1 MSLRHDRLESE
12 MLKVITNIIRNDVK
26 DRDLMLVTITDITV
40 NKDLSNAK
48 ILFTSLGGEGK
59 QLADLNSLNN
69 AKGFIKKQLASKMK
83 IRKVPNLTFMYDNRT
98 DIRNDFEKLLNSIK
112 K

>member
-59 QLADLNSLNN
+59 QQADLNSLNN

>member
-1 MSLRHDRLESE
+1 MSLRHERLESQ
-12 MLKVITNIIRNDVK
+12 MLKTITSIIRNDVK
-26 DRDLMLVTITDITV
+26 DRDLMLVTITDVTV
-40 NKDLSNAK
+40 TKDLSNAK

-59 QLADLNSLNN
+59 QQADLKSLNN

-83 IRKVPNLTFMYDNRT
+83 IRKVPNLNFAYDDRT